1 MKVSLKN
8 TKAELYDAV
17 LKNDTYRQ
25 ERNALVYILGFVTTW
40 ALLF

>member
-8 TKAELYDAV
+8 TKAELFDAV

-25 ERNALVYILGFVTTW
+25 ERNALAWILGFVSVW

>member
-8 TKAELYDAV
+8 TKAELLDAV
-17 LKNDTYRQ
+17 LKTDNYRQ
-25 ERNALVYILGFVTTW
+25 ERNALAYILGVVTTW